1 MSVLR
6 FFGHD
11 LCGFD
16 FLWFLWH
23 GVGGLGGLGGS
34 GGVLVNRGCRS
45 CICAI
50 VVSDL
55 CIWFVC
61 LCDVVVVG
69 FGDLLS
75 AASSVLVSLCW
86 TYSLFFSME
95 PRL

>member
-1 MSVLR
+1 
-6 FFGHD
+6 
-11 LCGFD
+11 
-16 FLWFLWH
+16 LWFLWH
-23 GVGGLGGLGGS
+23 GVGGLGGFGGS